1 MAGEIIQYQTE
12 DGVTVI
18 RLQAS
23 NGSVWLSQADMAE
36 LFQTTKQSISL
47 HIRNI
52 LDDGELEESA
62 TVKEN
67 LTVQTEG
74 KRKVSRQILLY
85 NLQMILAVGFRVR
98 SLRGMQFRRWASEA
112 LSEYLIKGFVMDD
125 ERLKEPDNDYFEEL
139 LARIRDIRA
148 SEKLFYKKVLDIYAT
163 AVDYDPKA
171 EASQQFFQTVQN
183 KMHHAAHGQTAAETK
198 LARADSAKPMMG
210 LTSWTG
216 EKNGRLPTKQDAQ
229 VAKNYLAD
237 DEMETLNRI
246 TVAFLEFAEA
256 MAKNRKPM
264 HMADWIAKLDDFL
277 KLGDHPLLDGAG
289 RASAKQA
296 QRHVDAEYDRWHTRA
311 INAPSAVEQHFIEAV
326 QARVAKV
333 EAGFAATRA
342 STNKSKVKKL
352 AADPARA
359 GKVGTGFPS
368 ARAPTKKPAKGKGGA
383 K

>member
-18 RLQAS
+18 RLQARDG
-23 NGSVWLSQADMAE
+23 NVWLSQADMAE
-36 LFQTTKQSISL
+36 LFQATKQNISL

-52 LDDGELEESA
+52 LADGEQDADS
-62 TVKEN
+62 VIKEY
-67 LTVQTEG
+67 LTTAADG
-74 KRKVSRQILLY
+74 KAYRTLHY
-85 NLQMILAVGFRVR
+85 NLPMIMAVGFRVR
-98 SLRGMQFRRWASEA
+98 SARGIQFRRWAAEQ
-112 LSEYLIKGFVMDD
+112 LSEYLVKGFVMDD
-125 ERLKEPDNDYFEEL
+125 DRLKEPDNDYFEEL

-171 EASQQFFQTVQN
+171 ETSQQFFQTVQN

-198 LARADSAKPMMG
+198 LVRADAAKPMMG
-210 LTSWTG
+210 LTSWPG
-216 EKNGRLPTKQDAQ
+216 EKRGRLPTKQDAQ
-229 VAKNYLAD
+229 IAKNYLQD
-237 DEMETLNRI
+237 EEMETLNRI

-289 RASAKQA
+289 RVSAKQA
-296 QRHVDAEYDRWHTRA
+296 QRHVETEYDRWHSRA
-311 INAPSAVEQHFIEAV
+311 INAPSAVEQHFIEAT
-326 QARVAKV
+326 A
-333 EAGFAATRA
+333 
-342 STNKSKVKKL
+342 KVKKL
-352 AADPARA
+352 AAD
-359 GKVGTGFPS
+359 
-368 ARAPTKKPAKGKGGA
+368 KPAKGKGGA